1 MATFSDFMSGLGKGA
16 EELASE
22 IAGSNYIKTIFPG
35 MAELEKE
42 FAETI
47 AGSKKLMGKKL
58 DIYAQNTVQ
67 DNLNKMSSKL
77 NIPEN
82 VVNELKNGIHADTLD
97 SDIDNLAKELSK
109 YTDKSDKVAEILK
122 KNAHSA
128 VESHIGDS
136 STLAL
141 SAGEKIT
148 KYPQA
153 YFSHPDKKI
162 RNTRIATA
170 VGAYAG
176 VAVGG
181 RYLSGGTLTTD
192 QYGRKDIAGVPFL

>member
-1 MATFSDFMSGLGKGA
+1 MASFSEFMSGIGKGA

-47 AGSKKLMGKKL
+47 AGSKKLMGTKL
-58 DIYAQNTVQ
+58 DVYAQNAVQ
-67 DNLNKMSSKL
+67 DNLNKMASKL
-77 NIPEN
+77 NIPDN
-82 VVNELKNGIHADTLD
+82 VISELANNVHASSLD
-97 SDIDNLAKELSK
+97 SDIDKLAKELSK
-109 YTDKSDKVAEILK
+109 YTDKSDKVAEVLK
-122 KNAHSA
+122 KNAGSA
-128 VESHIGDS
+128 VEGHIGDADA
-136 STLAL
+136 LAL
-141 SAGEKIT
+141 SIGEKIT

-153 YFSHPDKKI
+153 YFAHPDKKI
-162 RNTRIATA
+162 RNTRIQSA
-170 VGAYAG
+170 VAAYAG

-181 RYLSGGTLTTD
+181 RYLSGGTLTKD